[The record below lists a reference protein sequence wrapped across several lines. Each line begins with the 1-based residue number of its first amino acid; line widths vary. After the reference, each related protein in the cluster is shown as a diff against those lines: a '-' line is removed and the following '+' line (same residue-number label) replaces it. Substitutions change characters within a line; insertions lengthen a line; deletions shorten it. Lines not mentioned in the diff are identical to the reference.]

1 MARLADKVTVI
12 TGATSGIGSATAE
25 HFIAED
31 AKVVICGRRQSVG
44 QAIAD
49 RLGPD
54 CQRH

>member
-25 HFIAED
+25 HLIAED